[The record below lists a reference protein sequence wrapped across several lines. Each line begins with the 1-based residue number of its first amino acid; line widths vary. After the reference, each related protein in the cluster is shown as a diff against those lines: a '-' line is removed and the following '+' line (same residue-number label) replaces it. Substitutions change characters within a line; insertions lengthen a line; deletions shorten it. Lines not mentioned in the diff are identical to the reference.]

1 MKKIFVA
8 VIASLLSVT
17 AGAQSL
23 DLKEALKDLKN
34 GNGSTAETVK
44 GAIGNLLSTD
54 KLDLKALEGTWNY
67 SSPAVT
73 FKSDNLL
80 KKAGGAAA
88 SAAVIK
94 KLEPVYKLT
103 GVDKLVLTIDKEGNF
118 SMKVRSVTLKGTV
131 ETVTD
136 KESQA
141 NFIFNF
147 KAASRNIGKMNA
159 YVEKNVSGN
168 LKITFDVTKLVEL
181 LQQVGKFTGNKTV
194 NGLTKILSGYD
205 GLCAGFELKK

>member
-23 DLKEALKDLKN
+23 DLKEALKGLKN